1 MKKQTR
7 NNLNRNMKLTELK
20 KTELPR
26 EKMEKYGAKRL
37 RNFELIAIV
46 LGSGIKGCN
55 VLELARKIEKLITQ
69 KSANNVTLEDLRK
82 IRGLGKAK
90 AVQILAVIS
99 LVDRFGN
106 ERSVEVLSAK
116 DIWNLC
122 ADFRSLKKEHMVA
135 FYLDTQQHLIERR
148 IISVG
153 TLDTSLLHP
162 RDVFEPA
169 LQLSASGVVL
179 AHNHP
184 SGNLDPSDEDIAVT
198 KRVADA
204 GDLLG
209 ITLIDHIIISDKEFK
224 VMDS

>member
-1 MKKQTR
+1 
-7 NNLNRNMKLTELK
+7 MKLTELK

-37 RNFELIAIV
+37 RNFELIAII

-90 AVQILAVIS
+90 AIQVLAVIS
-99 LVDRFGN
+99 LVDRFGS
-106 ERSVEVLSAK
+106 ERGAELLSVK

-122 ADFRSLKKEHMVA
+122 TDFRSSKKEHIAA
-135 FYLDTQQHLIERR
+135 FYLDTQQRLIERR

-153 TLDTSLLHP
+153 TLDTSILHP
-162 RDVFEPA
+162 REVFESA
-169 LQLSASGVVL
+169 LQLSAAGVVL

-184 SGNLDPSDEDIAVT
+184 SGSLEPSDEDITIT
-198 KRVADA
+198 KQVAEA

-209 ITLIDHIIISDKEFK
+209 IILVNHIIVSAGGYK
-224 VMDS
+224 VIEL

>member
-1 MKKQTR
+1 
-7 NNLNRNMKLTELK
+7 MKLTELK
-20 KTELPR
+20 NTELPR

-37 RNFELIAIV
+37 RNFELMAIV

-90 AVQILAVIS
+90 AIQILAVIS
-99 LVDRFGN
+99 LVDRFGS
-106 ERSVEVLSAK
+106 ERGVELLSVK
-116 DIWNLC
+116 DIWNSC
-122 ADFRSLKKEHMVA
+122 ADFRSSKKEHIVA
-135 FYLDTQQHLIERR
+135 FYLDTQQRLIERR

-162 RDVFEPA
+162 REVFEPA
-169 LQLSASGVVL
+169 LQLSAAGVIL

-184 SGNLDPSDEDIAVT
+184 SGSLEPSDEDIVIT

-209 ITLIDHIIISDKEFK
+209 IILVNHIIVSTGGYK
-224 VMDS
+224 VMES

>member
-1 MKKQTR
+1 
-7 NNLNRNMKLTELK
+7 MKLTELK
-20 KTELPR
+20 KIELPR

-37 RNFELIAIV
+37 RNFELIAII

-69 KSANNVTLEDLRK
+69 KSVNNVTLEDLLK

-90 AVQILAVIS
+90 AIQVLAVIS
-99 LVDRFGN
+99 LVDRIGS
-106 ERSVEVLSAK
+106 ERSAEVLSVK

-122 ADFRSLKKEHMVA
+122 ADFRSSKKEHIVA
-135 FYLDTQQHLIERR
+135 FYLDTQQRLIERR

-162 RDVFEPA
+162 REVFEPA
-169 LQLSASGVVL
+169 LQLSAAGVVL

-184 SGNLDPSDEDIAVT
+184 SGSLDPSDEDIVIT
-198 KRVADA
+198 KRVFDA

-209 ITLIDHIIISDKEFK
+209 IILVNHIIVSTRGYK
-224 VMDS
+224 VIES

>member
-1 MKKQTR
+1 
-7 NNLNRNMKLTELK
+7 MKLTELK

-69 KSANNVTLEDLRK
+69 KSANNVTPEDLRK

-90 AVQILAVIS
+90 AIQILAVIS
-99 LVDRFGN
+99 LVDRLGSEN
-106 ERSVEVLSAK
+106 SVELLSVK
-116 DIWNLC
+116 DMWNLC
-122 ADFRSLKKEHMVA
+122 ADFRSSKKEHIVA
-135 FYLDTQQHLIERR
+135 FYLDTQQRLIERR

-162 RDVFEPA
+162 REVFEPA
-169 LQLSASGVVL
+169 LQLSAAGVVL

-184 SGNLDPSDEDIAVT
+184 SGILDPSDEDIAIT

-209 ITLIDHIIISDKEFK
+209 IILVNHIIVSTGGYKIIES
-224 VMDS
+224 

>member
-1 MKKQTR
+1 
-7 NNLNRNMKLTELK
+7 MKLSELK

-37 RNFELIAIV
+37 RNFELIAII

-69 KSANNVTLEDLRK
+69 KSANNVTLEDLLK

-99 LVDRFGN
+99 LVGRLENGKN
-106 ERSVEVLSAK
+106 AEMLSAR
-116 DIWNLC
+116 DVWNLC
-122 ADFRSLKKEHMVA
+122 TDFRSSKKEHTVA
-135 FYLDTQQHLIERR
+135 FYLDTQQRLIERR

-162 RDVFEPA
+162 REVFEPA
-169 LQLSASGVVL
+169 LQLSAAGVVL

-184 SGNLDPSDEDIAVT
+184 SGNLEPSDEDVAIT

-209 ITLIDHIIISDKEFK
+209 ITLIDHIIVSDKDFR
-224 VMDS
+224 VMDL